1 MSLSAQAS
9 SAIMRKAISESSFAV
24 VGTGRWRSARK
35 SERHTETAGEKGF
48 RPVWKSKSA
57 REHRAL
63 CSPRGHNYR
72 AASARNPLLYIN
84 SRDSRLCRVTERATS
99 LVTGGTRGR
108 RGSRR
113 IVEGSGRGGKG
124 EREGSREARTL
135 DRGRSSDRIRGS
147 AERGV
152 RGGPEGSLEMIDT
165 RTG

>member
-1 MSLSAQAS
+1 MYVIKSPSSFFQNQERRNLVKVSLSAQAS
-9 SAIMRKAISESSFAV
+9 SAIIRKATSESSFAV

-99 LVTGGTRGR
+99 LVTGGTRGAGVQEDCR
-108 RGSRR
+108 GKWKGWEGGARGLERGSYARSR
-113 IVEGSGRGGKG
+113 KI
-124 EREGSREARTL
+124 ER
-135 DRGRSSDRIRGS
+135 SDPRVG
-147 AERGV
+147 
-152 RGGPEGSLEMIDT
+152 
-165 RTG
+165 